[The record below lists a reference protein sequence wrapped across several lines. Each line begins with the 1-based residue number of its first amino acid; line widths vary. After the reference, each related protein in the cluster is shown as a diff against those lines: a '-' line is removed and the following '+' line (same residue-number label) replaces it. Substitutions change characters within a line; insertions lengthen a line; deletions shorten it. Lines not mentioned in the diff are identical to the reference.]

1 MIEDLLKEVPVLAKV
16 AAAQEVLWINHAR
29 NSVHHSDKAGH
40 DSSCCLEGSH
50 VENEACKV
58 SPLMVEEASER
69 LKRFAPLIMHYFP
82 ETIPSNGIIESPL
95 REIPAMKEALNL
107 SFGND
112 SNSKVPCG
120 QENESFG
127 QMNGHLKLENKG
139 GIEGRLLLKMD
150 SHLPVSG
157 SVKARG
163 GIYEVLKHTEDLAI
177 AGGLPV
183 SPSIPENKLERNHA
197 VSDGIGGFNCEN
209 QEVSANGNC
218 LQEHDNGI
226 LKLAEP
232 KAREFFARHKIQV
245 GSTGNLGLSIGIMSS
260 AIGFEAIVHM
270 SNDAK
275 QWKKD
280 LLRERG
286 AKVIE
291 YEGDYG
297 KAVQKGR
304 SLSDADSS
312 SYFVDDENSRDLFC
326 GYAVAGERV
335 KAQLDSMNIAVDC
348 EHPLF
353 VYIPCGVGG
362 APGGII
368 YGLKLIYGN
377 NVHCFLAEPVQA
389 PCMLAG
395 LASGLYNRIS
405 VQDLGLSGKT
415 QADGLAVGRP
425 SALVGRIIHPLLSG
439 EATVYDSRLGEYLKM
454 LWKSE
459 GIFIEPSACAAFQA
473 VTALH
478 TTEDGKRYIAE
489 NQLEG
494 KMHNAT
500 HIVWATGG
508 NMVPQALR
516 EELIGQ

>member
-1 MIEDLLKEVPVLAKV
+1 MFENLLKETPALAKL
-16 AAAQEVLWINHAR
+16 AAAEEFLWINDAR
-29 NSVHHSDKAGH
+29 EC
-40 DSSCCLEGSH
+40 SSLKSSGKTLCGTNESS
-50 VENEACKV
+50 VENKTCEV
-58 SPLMVEEASER
+58 TPQMVREASGR

-82 ETIPSNGIIESPL
+82 ETAPSQGIIESPL
-95 REIPAMKEALNL
+95 RETPAMKAAINGILCSRAVSAISNPEVG
-107 SFGND
+107 SVD
-112 SNSKVPCG
+112 SA
-120 QENESFG
+120 
-127 QMNGHLKLENKG
+127 NK
-139 GIEGRLLLKMD
+139 IEGRLMLKMD

-177 AGGLPV
+177 AGGFLKA
-183 SPSIPENKLERNHA
+183 PSIPENRLEKTPA
-197 VSDGIGGFNCEN
+197 VSDGICCSNCEN
-209 QEVSANGNC
+209 QQVSANENWSHV
-218 LQEHDNGI
+218 HDNSI

-260 AIGFEAIVHM
+260 ALGYEAIVHM
-270 SNDAK
+270 SNDAR

-280 LLRERG
+280 LLLERG
-286 AKVIE
+286 AKVVE

-297 KAVQKGR
+297 KAVQNGR
-304 SLSDADSS
+304 RLSDADPS

-326 GYAVAGERV
+326 GYAVSGERV
-335 KAQLDSMNIAVDC
+335 KAQLDSMKIAVDS

-377 NVHCFLAEPVQA
+377 NVHCFLVEPVQA

-405 VQDLGLSGKT
+405 VQDLGLSGRT
-415 QADGLAVGRP
+415 EADGLAVGRP

-439 EATVYDSRLGEYLKM
+439 EATVDDSRLGEYLKM

-459 GIFIEPSACAAFQA
+459 RIFIEPSACAAYQG
-473 VTALH
+473 VLALH
-478 TTEDGKRYIAE
+478 STEEGQRYIAE
-489 NQLEG
+489 NQLQSR
-494 KMHNAT
+494 MCNAT

-508 NMVPQALR
+508 NMVP
-516 EELIGQ
+516 EELKSASL